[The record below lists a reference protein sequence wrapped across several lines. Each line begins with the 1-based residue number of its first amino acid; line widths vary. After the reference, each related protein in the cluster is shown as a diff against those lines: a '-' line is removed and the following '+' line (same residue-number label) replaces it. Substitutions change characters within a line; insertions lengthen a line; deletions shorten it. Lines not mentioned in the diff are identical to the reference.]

1 MLLCLSAVVTLKRI
15 TMKTQGTPVLV
26 PMVVL
31 LFLALAVSL
40 YSQPSTPYLWL
51 RADTAVVASNGYVV
65 EWHDVSDNHLNFVQ
79 VDTAMQPMVLDNLK
93 DGPASISFD
102 GTDFLTGPNAFP
114 TNTDYTLFLVVRINN
129 LKATNNVL
137 SGTTYA
143 HYFGG
148 NAYAKVLHGNFAT
161 LAIAGIPVAQ
171 SKLTLVRVQYNET
184 TQRASVWINGSLADS
199 SFVGSNTDASMYLGA
214 YRKANFLD
222 GDIAEVLL
230 YNRLLPPNNTATT
243 ERYLASKF
251 GIALPAQADTTFA
264 IKPQTLQL
272 YARGRDDSAAI
283 TIAGAISQPDFDSI
297 YVDVLKN
304 NVPWKHAAAPLI
316 YANGKAPFHFAP
328 TIHAEF
334 AEYTFHVRMR
344 NFRTDTLVA
353 VWDSVVCG
361 DVLFVDGQSNSIFG
375 NGRIT
380 TSEYCRTFGKNFSHA
395 LGDTTWALANA
406 YGNGGGTQVGA
417 WCFTLQQM
425 LSKYAGVP
433 VCIINGGV
441 GGTTIEQHRRDTL
454 EPNNQN
460 TIYGSMLY
468 RAQKSALANKGRIMF
483 WYQGESNAGEGYY
496 EKFIELYNNWK
507 NDYPALEKIY
517 VVQIRP
523 GCGLA
528 EHGMLR
534 ETLRTLSDSLPD
546 VECYSPMGV
555 AGHDGCHYVPA
566 GYDTIGTQIFAM
578 VAKDFY
584 GSTDT
589 IDVGSPNVR
598 SVYFADSTHRTIT
611 VELSHAVNGL
621 HATPDTTIA
630 TVHATIAKAFLLN
643 DSVQAVTQVDVE
655 GNKLHLFLD
664 SAFTTATLTYIPDKT
679 YPGTTVVYEGP
690 WIFNERGYGACSFYR
705 VPVNEPQLTTVNSS
719 HVHRTKL
726 LVYPTPAKT
735 ELTISFT
742 SQDESTYQ
750 VQIFN
755 INGEVVWRTSL
766 NAIPGYN
773 DLHANITTL
782 LNGVYGCRITTM
794 HESLT
799 TTFVIDR

>member
-1 MLLCLSAVVTLKRI
+1 MVSACAVTLN
-15 TMKTQGTPVLV
+15 
-26 PMVVL
+26 
-31 LFLALAVSL
+31 
-40 YSQPSTPYLWL
+40 SQPSLPYLWL
-51 RADTAVVASNGYVV
+51 RADTAVVASNGHVA
-65 EWHDVSDNHLNFVQ
+65 EWHDVSGNRFYFVQ
-79 VDTAMQPMVLDNLK
+79 TDTAMQPMVLDNLK
-93 DGPASISFD
+93 DGPACIRFD
-102 GTDFLTGPNAFP
+102 GTDFLIGPDVFP
-114 TNTDYTLFLVVRINN
+114 TTSDYSLFLVVRINN

-161 LAIAGIPVAQ
+161 LAIAGIPVVQ
-171 SKLTLVRVQYNET
+171 SDLTLVRVQYNET

-199 SFVGSNTDASMYLGA
+199 SFVGSNTDATMYLGA

-230 YNRLLPPNNTATT
+230 FNRRIDQDSVLLL
-243 ERYLASKF
+243 EQYLAQKF
-251 GIALPAQADTTFA
+251 NIVLPTQSTSPFSVN
-264 IKPQTLQL
+264 PQSLQL
-272 YARGRDDSAAI
+272 YARGADDSAEVA
-283 TIAGAISQPDFDSI
+283 IAGAISQPDFDSI

-304 NVPWKHAAAPLI
+304 NVPWKHSAAPLF
-316 YANGKAPFHFAP
+316 YANGKAPFHFSP
-328 TIHAEF
+328 TIHAEL
-334 AEYTFHVRMR
+334 AEYTIHVRMR
-344 NFRTDTLVA
+344 NARTDTLLA

-375 NGRIT
+375 NGRTT

-425 LSKYAGVP
+425 LSRYARVP
-433 VCIINGGV
+433 ICIINGGV
-441 GGTTIEQHRRDTL
+441 GGTTIEQHRRDSL

-468 RAQKSALANKGRIMF
+468 RAQKAALDKKGRIMF
-483 WYQGESNAGEGYY
+483 WYQGESNAGAGYY
-496 EKFIELYNNWK
+496 DKFLELYNNWK
-507 NDYPALEKIY
+507 KDYPAIEKIY

-523 GCGLA
+523 GCGLT

-534 ETLRTLSDSLPD
+534 ETLRTLTDSLPD

-555 AGHDGCHYVPA
+555 AGHDGCHYAPA
-566 GYDTIGTQIFAM
+566 GYDTIGTQLFAM

-589 IDVGSPNVR
+589 VDVGSPNVR
-598 SVYFADSTHRTIT
+598 DVFFTDSAHRTIT
-611 VELSHAVNGL
+611 VVFSHAVNGL
-621 HATPDTTIA
+621 HTTPDTTVA
-630 TVHATIAKAFLLN
+630 TVHATIAKAFFIN
-643 DSVQAVTQVDVE
+643 DSVQAVTQINVE
-655 GNKLHLFLD
+655 GNKLHLLLD
-664 SAFTTATLTYIPDKT
+664 SAYDNATLTYIPDKV

-690 WIFNERGYGACSFYR
+690 WIVNERGYGACSFYR
-705 VPVNEPQLTTVNSS
+705 VPVTERQLTTVNSS
-719 HVHRTKL
+719 QVHHTKL
-726 LVYPTPAKT
+726 FVYPSPAKA

-742 SQDESTYQ
+742 SQDESTYH
-750 VQIFN
+750 VQMFN
-755 INGEVVWRTSL
+755 INGEVVWCTSL

-773 DLHANITTL
+773 DLHVNITTL
-782 LNGVYGCRITTM
+782 PNGVYGCRVTTL
-794 HESLT
+794 HESHT
-799 TTFVIDR
+799 ATIVIDK